1 MFGRSSSMHSSR
13 FKACAGFFATS
24 LVFGAIAVA
33 QNNPA
38 TTVSV
43 DANANQH
50 PISPNIYGAAFFTS
64 STDVKHFN
72 LPTNRIGGNNESTYN
87 WNIQLDEPT
96 GVSLPAGDAMN
107 LDNDW
112 FFESYLETTSP
123 GGNNDNIISASNGA
137 GIGTQTI
144 ITIPMLPYIAT
155 VAPNANTSAASLWAF
170 SVQKYGAQV
179 ADPCGNPGQ
188 NQNKQA
194 NDPYQSDAGS
204 GIKSATGP
212 DGNGNCTYNYVTN
225 SPTDAY
231 VPNSAAIQK
240 AYVQY
245 LVNKY
250 GDSQHGGIKY
260 YMLDNEPSI
269 WSGTHRDVHPNPE
282 TYDEL
287 WADIQAYAGAIKSVD
302 PNAIVIGP
310 EDWSWWAMWLS
321 GKDQANGTGSGSDY
335 ATHNNTYYYPWLLQQ
350 LAAYKTAHGI
360 NLIDVLSAHCYTDD
374 YGNVSEA
381 INTREL
387 WDPTY
392 QDTNWY
398 TSGGLNGGV
407 LDWIPLMQKWIQQYN
422 PGLKT
427 GCTEYTDWGDDTT
440 LSGIGT
446 QADMLGIFGYYGLD
460 FANTFTGPY
469 NGSTLT
475 PSYLAF
481 LIYRNYDGNLSTFG
495 DTSVSTTVA
504 NPDNLS
510 AFGAIRSSDGAMT
523 VMVINKQSGSTP
535 VTVNL
540 AHFSST
546 GTAQA
551 YQISSATQ
559 TSIKSLGSVT
569 VANNAI
575 TATVP
580 SQSITLYVIPAATVA
595 PTAPTGLTASGGN
608 AQVTLNW
615 TASTGATSYDILRG
629 TSAGGESATPIATG
643 VTTVSYVDHSVT
655 NGTTY
660 YYEVIAVNGVGSS
673 GTSNEASAAPSAGN
687 PTFSATATASPNPA
701 TQNSSTTMTVNVTCT
716 ANSMTNGS
724 VSIVVLDPNGAVA
737 QTTPETSQSF
747 TTNQTLTYSP
757 TITPTLV
764 GTYTVQVTVSGSGGQ
779 VWNTI
784 PSAGTFTVNAAPPP
798 PVPAFTITGGAN
810 PTTIAGNGSSTISAI
825 FKNTGGAMTNGNLQ
839 IQVFNGTT
847 AIGTYAPNYNAVN
860 VAAGASQTLSFTWT
874 PSTQNPPFTTPG
886 TYNIVG
892 MAFSNNYSTEY
903 TQTTIGTITVTA
915 GSGGGTPA
923 FTITGGANPSTIS
936 ANGSATISATF
947 KNTGGDLTNGNLEL
961 QIYNG
966 STVIGGI
973 APNYN
978 ANNVAAGASQTLSF
992 TWTPSVVSSSNP
1004 AVFSTPGTYNIVGLA
1019 FSSSYSTEYTQTTV
1033 GTITIQAAAPPPPAA
1048 PTNLM
1053 ATAGNASV
1061 SLSWTGSTGAT
1072 SYNVYRGTS
1081 SGGESTTPIATFVTQ
1096 ASYTDSTATNGTTYY
1111 YEVAAINSAGTS
1123 GMSNEASA
1131 KPQAPVNPTFTVAA
1145 SSPAMVASGTNATST
1160 VTVSSTNGYAGTVTI
1175 ACSLTSSPA
1184 NAQDLPGCSSGA
1196 STVTL
1201 SSGTTSGMTTVTVSS
1216 TAATA
1221 ENRRDWSGGG
1231 AVLALLVLLGI
1242 PARRRSWRSML
1253 CVLALIAAVGTFTGC
1268 VGNYPPGN
1276 GNPGTTSGTYTFT
1289 VTGTGQPGV
1298 TPAPS
1303 STFTVTFQ

>member
-1 MFGRSSSMHSSR
+1 MFAGLKAHSSHLR
-13 FKACAGFFATS
+13 AGVSFVAMNLAFLAAAT
-24 LVFGAIAVA
+24 A
-33 QNNPA
+33 QSNPA

-50 PISPNIYGAAFFTS
+50 PISPNIYGAAFFSS

-112 FFESYLETTSP
+112 YFESYLETTTP
-123 GGNNDNIISASNGA
+123 GGNNDNIISASTGA

-155 VAPNANTSAASLWAF
+155 VATNANTSAASLWSF
-170 SVQKYGAQV
+170 SVKKYGSQV
-179 ADPCGNPGQ
+179 ADPCGNGY
-188 NQNKQA
+188 QNKEA

-204 GIKSATGP
+204 GIKSASGP
-212 DGNGNCTYNYVTN
+212 DGNGNCTYHYVTN

-231 VPNSAAIQK
+231 VANSAAIQK

-287 WADIQAYAGAIKSVD
+287 WTDIQAYAGAIKSVD

-350 LAAYKTAHGI
+350 LAAYKTAHNI
-360 NLIDVLSAHCYTDD
+360 QLIDVLSAHCYTDD
-374 YGNVSEA
+374 YGSVSPA

-387 WDPTY
+387 WDPNY

-407 LDWIPLMQKWIQQYN
+407 LNWIPLMQKWIQQYN

-427 GCTEYTDWGDDTT
+427 GCTEYTDWGDDNT

-469 NGSTLT
+469 NNSTLT

-481 LIYRNYDGNLSTFG
+481 LIYRNYDGNLATFG

-510 AFGAIRSSDGAMT
+510 AFSAIRSSDGAMT

-559 TSIKSLGSVT
+559 TSITSLGSVS
-569 VANNAI
+569 VKNNAI

-595 PTAPTGLTASGGN
+595 PAAPTGLTASGGN

-615 TASTGATSYDILRG
+615 TASSGAASYNILRG

-643 VTTVSYVDHSVT
+643 VTSTSYVDHSVT

-660 YYEVIAVNGVGSS
+660 YYEVVAVNGVGSS
-673 GTSNEASAAPSAGN
+673 GTSNEASAVPSAGS
-687 PTFSATATASPNPA
+687 PTFTATATALPNPA
-701 TQNSSTTMTVNVTCT
+701 TQNSSTTLTVNVTCT

-764 GTYTVQVTVSGSGGQ
+764 GTYTVQVTVSSSGGQ
-779 VWNTI
+779 VWSTI
-784 PSAGTFTVNAAPPP
+784 PSAGTFTVNAPAPPS
-798 PVPAFTITGGAN
+798 FTITGGAN
-810 PTTIAGNGSSTISAI
+810 PSTINANGSATISAT
-825 FKNTGGAMTNGNLQ
+825 FKNTGGPLTNGNLELQ
-839 IQVFNGTT
+839 IFNGST
-847 AIGTYAPNYNAVN
+847 AIGGIAPNYNANN

-874 PSTQNPPFTTPG
+874 PSVVSSSNPAVFSTPG

-892 MAFSNNYSTEY
+892 LAFANNYSTEY
-903 TQTTIGTITVTA
+903 TQTTVGTITISGTA
-915 GSGGGTPA
+915 ANPT
-923 FTITGGANPSTIS
+923 FTITGGANPSTIL

-1004 AVFSTPGTYNIVGLA
+1004 AVFSTPGTYNIIGLA
-1019 FSSSYSTEYTQTTV
+1019 FSNSYSTEYTQTTV
-1033 GTITIQAAAPPPPAA
+1033 GTITIQAAPPPPPAA

-1061 SLSWTGSTGAT
+1061 SLTWTGSTGAT

-1081 SGGESTTPIATFVTQ
+1081 SGGENTTPIATFVTQ
-1096 ASYTDSTATNGTTYY
+1096 ASYTDSTAANGTTYF
-1111 YEVAAINSAGTS
+1111 YEVAAVNSAGTS

-1131 KPQAPVNPTFTVAA
+1131 KPQAPVNPTFTVTA
-1145 SSPAMVASGTNATST
+1145 SSPAMVAAGTNATST
-1160 VTVSSTNGYAGTVTI
+1160 VTVSSANGYAGTVSITC
-1175 ACSLTSSPA
+1175 ALTSSPA
-1184 NAQDLPGCSSGA
+1184 NAQDTPSCSSGA
-1196 STVTL
+1196 TTVTL
-1201 SSGTTSGMTTVTVSS
+1201 SSGTTSGTTTVTVNS

-1221 ENRRDWSGGG
+1221 ENRRDWSGG
-1231 AVLALLVLLGI
+1231 ATVLALLVLLGI

-1253 CVLALIAAVGTFTGC
+1253 CILALIAAVGTFTGC
-1268 VGNYPPGN
+1268 VGNYPPGH
-1276 GNPGTTSGTYTFT
+1276 GNSGTTSGTYTFT
-1289 VTGTGQPGV
+1289 VTGTGQPAV
-1298 TPAPS
+1298 TPVPS
-1303 STFTVTFQ
+1303 TTFTLTIQ

>member
-1 MFGRSSSMHSSR
+1 MTVARPPRTLVILAALCVAFGGT
-13 FKACAGFFATS
+13 AA
-24 LVFGAIAVA
+24 A
-33 QNNPA
+33 QTNPA

-50 PISPNIYGAAFFTS
+50 AINPNIYGAAFFTS

-96 GVSLPAGDAMN
+96 GVTLPAGDAMN

-112 FFESYLETTSP
+112 YFESYLETTTP

-144 ITIPMLPYIAT
+144 VTIPMLPYIAT
-155 VAPNANTSAASLWAF
+155 VAPNANTGAASLWSF
-170 SVQKYGAQV
+170 SIKKYGAQE
-179 ADPCGNPGQ
+179 ATGSYA
-188 NQNKQA
+188 NQQA
-194 NDPYQSDAGS
+194 FDPYQTDAGS
-204 GIKSATGP
+204 GVDTSGKNIV
-212 DGNGNCTYNYVTN
+212 NN
-225 SPTDAY
+225 PTDAY
-231 VPNSAAIQK
+231 VANSPAIQK

-269 WSGTHRDVHPNPE
+269 WSGTHRDVHPSSE

-287 WADIQAYAGAIKSVD
+287 WSDIQAYAGAIKSVD

-350 LAAYKTAHGI
+350 LAAYKTTHSI

-374 YGNVSEA
+374 NGSVSEA

-387 WDPTY
+387 WDPNY

-422 PGLKT
+422 PGLQT
-427 GCTEYTDWGDDTT
+427 GCTEYTDWGDDNT

-446 QADMLGIFGYYGLD
+446 QADMLGIYGYFNLD

-495 DTSVSTTVA
+495 DTSVSTTVTNA
-504 NPDNLS
+504 DKLS
-510 AFGAIRSSDGAMT
+510 SFAALRTSDGAMT
-523 VMVINKQSGSTP
+523 VMVVNKQTGSTP

-540 AHFSST
+540 ANFSST
-546 GTAQA
+546 GTASE

-559 TSIKSLGSVT
+559 TSISSIGSVT
-569 VANNAI
+569 VRNNAI

-580 SQSITLYVIPAATVA
+580 SQSITLFVIPAATVA
-595 PTAPTGLTASGGN
+595 PAAPAGLTATGGN

-615 TASTGATSYDILRG
+615 TASTGATSYDIFRG
-629 TSAGGESATPIATG
+629 TSAGGEGTTPLATG
-643 VTTVSYVDHSVT
+643 VTSATYVDKSVT

-660 YYEVIAVNGVGSS
+660 YYEIEAVNGVGSS
-673 GTSNEASAAPSAGN
+673 GVSNEASAAPSSGN
-687 PTFSATATASPNPA
+687 PSFTATATASPNPA
-701 TQNSSTTMTVNVTCT
+701 TQNSSTTLTVNVTCT
-716 ANSMTNGS
+716 ANSMTGGS
-724 VSIVVLDPNGAVA
+724 VSIVVLDPGGNVA

-747 TTNQTLTYSP
+747 TNGQTLTYTP
-757 TITPTLV
+757 TITPALV
-764 GTYTVQVTVSGSGGQ
+764 GTYTVEVTVSGSGGQ
-779 VWNTI
+779 VWSTI
-784 PSAGTFTVNAAPPP
+784 PTAGTFTVNTAPPP
-798 PVPAFTITGGAN
+798 PPPSFTITGGA
-810 PTTIAGNGSSTISAI
+810 S
-825 FKNTGGAMTNGNLQ
+825 
-839 IQVFNGTT
+839 
-847 AIGTYAPNYNAVN
+847 
-860 VAAGASQTLSFTWT
+860 
-874 PSTQNPPFTTPG
+874 
-886 TYNIVG
+886 
-892 MAFSNNYSTEY
+892 
-903 TQTTIGTITVTA
+903 
-915 GSGGGTPA
+915 
-923 FTITGGANPSTIS
+923 PSTIN

-947 KNTGGDLTNGNLEL
+947 KNTGGPLTNGNLEL
-961 QIYNG
+961 QIFNG
-966 STVIGGI
+966 STAIGGI

-978 ANNVAAGASQTLSF
+978 ANSIAAGASQTLSF
-992 TWTPSVVSSSNP
+992 TWTPSVVSGSNPAVFSTPGTYNIVGLAFADNYSTEYTQTTVGTIAITTGSGGGNPSFTITGGASPSSINANGSATISATFKNTGGALTNGNLELQIFNGSTAIGGIAPNYNANSIAAGTSQTLSFTWTPSVVSGSNP

-1019 FSSSYSTEYTQTTV
+1019 FSNSYSTEYTQTTV

-1048 PTNLM
+1048 PTSLV

-1061 SLSWTGSTGAT
+1061 SLTWTGSTGAT

-1081 SGGESTTPIATFVTQ
+1081 SGGESITPIATFVTQ
-1096 ASYTDSTATNGTTYY
+1096 TNYTDASAANGTTYY
-1111 YEVAAINSAGTS
+1111 YEVAAVNAAGTS
-1123 GMSNEASA
+1123 GMSIEASA
-1131 KPQAPVNPTFTVAA
+1131 KPQAPVNPTFTLAA
-1145 SSPAMVASGTNATST
+1145 SSPAMVAPGTSATST
-1160 VTVSSTNGYAGTVTI
+1160 VTVSSANGYAGMVSI
-1175 ACSLTSSPA
+1175 ACALTSSPG
-1184 NAQDLPGCSSGA
+1184 NAQDLPSCSSGA

-1201 SSGTTSGMTTVTVSS
+1201 SSGTTSGTTTVTVSS
-1216 TAATA
+1216 TASMA
-1221 ENRRDWSGGG
+1221 ENRRGWTGGG
-1231 AVLALLVLLGI
+1231 AILALLVLLGI

-1253 CVLALIAAVGTFTGC
+1253 CLLALIAAEGTFSGC

-1276 GNPGTTSGTYTFT
+1276 GNPGTSSGTYTFT

-1303 STFTVTFQ
+1303 TTFTVTIQ

>member
-1 MFGRSSSMHSSR
+1 MFGRSSSVHSSH
-13 FKACAGFFATS
+13 FKACAGFFAMS

-50 PISPNIYGAAFFTS
+50 PISPNIYGAAYVGS
-64 STDVKHFN
+64 SADIKHFN
-72 LPTNRIGGNNESTYN
+72 LPTNRIGGNNDSTYN
-87 WNIQLDEPT
+87 WNVQSDAPS
-96 GVSLPAGDAMN
+96 GVTLPAGDAMN

-112 FFESYLETTSP
+112 YFESYLESNTP
-123 GGNNDNIISASNGA
+123 GGYRDSFISAGTSA

-155 VAPNANTSAASLWAF
+155 VAPNANTGSASLWAF
-170 SVQKYGAQV
+170 SIKKYGPQEATGSNPNQQ
-179 ADPCGNPGQ
+179 ASDPF
-188 NQNKQA
+188 
-194 NDPYQSDAGS
+194 QSDAGS
-204 GIKSATGP
+204 GVSTS
-212 DGNGNCTYNYVTN
+212 GNDIVNN
-225 SPTDAY
+225 PTDAY
-231 VPNSAAIQK
+231 VANSPAIER

-282 TYDEL
+282 TYDEE
-287 WADIQAYAGAIKSVD
+287 WANIQAYAGAIKSVD

-310 EDWSWWAMWLS
+310 EEWSWWAMWES
-321 GKDQANGTGSGSDY
+321 GKDQSNGLGSGSDY
-335 ATHNNTYYYPWLLQQ
+335 ATHNNTYYYPWLLKQ
-350 LAAYKTAHGI
+350 LAAYKQAHGI

-374 YGNVSEA
+374 GGSVSPA

-387 WDPTY
+387 WDPNY

-398 TSGGLNGGV
+398 ASGGLNGGV
-407 LDWIPLMQKWIQQYN
+407 LDWIPLMQQWIQQYN
-422 PGLKT
+422 PGMQT
-427 GCTEYTDWGDDTT
+427 GCTEYTNWGDDST

-446 QADMLGIFGYYGLD
+446 QADMFGIFGYYGLD
-460 FANTFTGPY
+460 FANTYTGPY
-469 NGSTLT
+469 YTDSNGNTHLT

-673 GTSNEASAAPSAGN
+673 GRSNEASAAPSAGN

-701 TQNSSTTMTVNVTCT
+701 TQNSSTTLTVNVTCT

-747 TTNQTLTYSP
+747 TTNQTLTYTP

-764 GTYTVQVTVSGSGGQ
+764 GTYTVQVTVSGSGGR

-810 PTTIAGNGSSTISAI
+810 PTTINANGSATISAT
-825 FKNTGGAMTNGNLQ
+825 FKNTGGALTNGNLQ

-978 ANNVAAGASQTLSF
+978 ANNVASSASQTLSF

-1004 AVFSTPGTYNIVGLA
+1004 AVFSTPGTYNIIGLA
-1019 FSSSYSTEYTQTTV
+1019 FSNNYSTEYTQTTV
-1033 GTITIQAAAPPPPAA
+1033 GTITIQAPAPTVPAA
-1048 PTNLM
+1048 PTNLA

-1061 SLSWTGSTGAT
+1061 SLSWTGSSGAT

-1081 SGGESTTPIATFVTQ
+1081 AGGESATPIATFVTQ
-1096 ASYTDSTATNGTTYY
+1096 TSYADSSAANGTTYY
-1111 YEVAAINSAGTS
+1111 YEVAAVNSAGTS

-1131 KPQAPVNPTFTVAA
+1131 KPQAPVNPSFTVAA
-1145 SSPAMVASGTNATST
+1145 SSPAMVAPGTSTTST
-1160 VTVSSTNGYAGTVTI
+1160 VTVNGLNGYTGTVSITC
-1175 ACSLTSSPA
+1175 ALTSSPA
-1184 NAQDLPGCSSGA
+1184 NAQDLPSCSSGA
-1196 STVTL
+1196 STITL
-1201 SSGTTSGMTTVTVSS
+1201 SSGTTSGTTTVTVNS
-1216 TAATA
+1216 TATTA

-1253 CVLALIAAVGTFTGC
+1253 CVLALIAAVGTFSGC
-1268 VGNYPPGN
+1268 VGNYPPGH
-1276 GNPGTTSGTYTFT
+1276 GNSGTTSGTYTFT
-1289 VTGTGQPGV
+1289 VTATGQPAV
-1298 TPAPS
+1298 NPAPLA
-1303 STFTVTFQ
+1303 TFTVTIQ